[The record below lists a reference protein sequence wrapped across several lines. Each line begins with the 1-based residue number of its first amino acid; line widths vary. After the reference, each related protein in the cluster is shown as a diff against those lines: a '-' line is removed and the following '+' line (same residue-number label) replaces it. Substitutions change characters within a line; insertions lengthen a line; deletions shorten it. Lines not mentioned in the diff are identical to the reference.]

1 MKQSISWHR
10 KCANN
15 TRRSLE
21 AAEKQLVYAQENVTR
36 LRANADL
43 YDRQIAEAERRGL
56 SEFDD
61 ERLLITRQR
70 KLGAP
75 S

>member
-10 KCANN
+10 QCANN
-15 TRRSLE
+15 TRRALE

-36 LRANADL
+36 LRANADF
-43 YDRQIAEAERRGL
+43 YDQQIAEAERRGL

-61 ERLLITRQR
+61 DRLLIARQR